1 MQLDFAKREL
11 TLKLVYYGPSLSGKT
26 TNLQV
31 LYRLVDPSVRG
42 RLTQLDTRD
51 DRTLFFDLLP
61 VHFTTR
67 SGLTVKIKV
76 FTVPGQVMH
85 NSTRRVLLAGADA
98 VAFIADSQVTLAG
111 ENEESFR
118 GMLENLKENGIDPVA
133 VPIVVQF
140 NKRDMPEIRSDD
152 ELEDLAKRSRER
164 IYRAIAVRGVG
175 VLETFH
181 GLLDALWESLESRVD
196 IGAKFGLSRA
206 EFLSGVF
213 RHLNVPAP
221 LAAVDPEGRPS

>member
-1 MQLDFAKREL
+1 VQLDFAKREL

-31 LYRLVDPSVRG
+31 LYRLVDPAVRG

-85 NSTRRVLLAGADA
+85 NSTRRVLLAAVDA
-98 VAFIADSQVTLAG
+98 IAFVADSQIALAR
-111 ENEESFR
+111 ENAESFR
-118 GMLENLKENGIDPVA
+118 GMQDNLRENGIDPA
-133 VPIVVQF
+133 GVPVVVQF
-140 NKRDMPEIRSDD
+140 NKRDMPDIRTDEELD
-152 ELEDLAKRSRER
+152 ELARRSRER
-164 IYRAIAVRGVG
+164 IYRAVAVRGVG
-175 VLETFH
+175 VLETFN
-181 GLLDALWESLESRVD
+181 GLLDVLWESLESSVD
-196 IGAKFGLSRA
+196 IGAKFGVTRA
-206 EFLSGVF
+206 EFLAGVF
-213 RHLNVPAP
+213 RHLNVQMPTAP
-221 LAAVDPEGRPS
+221 GGAS

>member
-31 LYRLVDPSVRG
+31 LYRLVDPAVRG

-85 NSTRRVLLAGADA
+85 NSTRRVLLAAVDA
-98 VAFIADSQVTLAG
+98 IAFVADSQIALAR
-111 ENEESFR
+111 ENAESFR
-118 GMLENLKENGIDPVA
+118 GMQDNLRENGIDPA
-133 VPIVVQF
+133 GVPVVVQF
-140 NKRDMPEIRSDD
+140 NKRDMPDIRTDEELD
-152 ELEDLAKRSRER
+152 ELARRSRER
-164 IYRAIAVRGVG
+164 IYRAVAVRGVG
-175 VLETFH
+175 VLETFN
-181 GLLDALWESLESRVD
+181 GLLDVLWESLESSVD
-196 IGAKFGLSRA
+196 IGAKFGVTRA
-206 EFLSGVF
+206 EFLAGVF
-213 RHLNVPAP
+213 RHLNVQMPTAP
-221 LAAVDPEGRPS
+221 GGAS